1 MFMECKDRT
10 KRSSVML
17 PHTFLPTMPARK
29 LRVAAH
35 KRRGFP
41 NLAAAV
47 PACIARGRC
56 VAASSFPNAAT
67 KDAVRASAASAATK
81 DAVLR
86 PFREN
91 RALKKDP
98 ITGESEGLA
107 FEFNLCEAV
116 ASWEKVCILCTV
128 LTCDLSC
135 FFSRFATVPQHS
147 QKSTLMHYQMAGRS
161 MHGAGSTKESF

>member
-1 MFMECKDRT
+1 FADLALTHNVAKELVKYHSQTLGYVIGGNGRRT
-10 KRSSVML
+10 EADQLAKGVNLLVATPGRLLDHLQNTKGFIYKR
-17 PHTFLPTMPARK
+17 
-29 LRVAAH
+29 
-35 KRRGFP
+35 
-41 NLAAAV
+41 
-47 PACIARGRC
+47 
-56 VAASSFPNAAT
+56 
-67 KDAVRASAASAATK
+67 
-81 DAVLR
+81 
-86 PFREN
+86 
-91 RALKKDP
+91 LKKDP

-147 QKSTLMHYQMAGRS
+147 QKSTLMHYQMAGRG